1 MDNNQIGFVM
11 LSFVQT
17 HFPGGLRE
25 FKNKGGL
32 MSVVPFKDDNILL
45 YLPEMP
51 AEFREAIEVLNN
63 ESALTVHIVDDLN
76 FKGLH
81 PAKVQR
87 ILLELAK
94 EVTEKYDLPSMLFS
108 INNPLVFQIRI
119 PGAVLSKEVVQE
131 IAEMFSEKLPSIA
144 RGLIIVGDDIFPFS
158 SNKVYEVTEESKEDL
173 TSYKP
178 VEPERKPITD
188 ETLTDL
194 KILLGTSKDVMDF
207 INQL

>member
-1 MDNNQIGFVM
+1 MDNNQLGFVM

-17 HFPGGLRE
+17 HFPGGIRE
-25 FKNKGGL
+25 FENKGGL

-51 AEFREAIEVLNN
+51 AEFREAIEVLNK
-63 ESALTVHIVDDLN
+63 ESALSVHIVDDLN
-76 FKGLH
+76 FEGIH
-81 PAKVQR
+81 PAKVHL
-87 ILLELAK
+87 ILMELAK
-94 EVTEKYDLPSMLFS
+94 EVTDKYDLPSMLFS

-119 PGAVLSKEVVQE
+119 PSAVLSKKVVQE

-144 RGLIIVGDDIFPFS
+144 RGIIIAGDEIFPFS
-158 SNKVYEVTEESKEDL
+158 SNKVYEVAEEEDH

-194 KILLGTSKDVMDF
+194 KIILETSGDVLDF
-207 INQL
+207 IKQL